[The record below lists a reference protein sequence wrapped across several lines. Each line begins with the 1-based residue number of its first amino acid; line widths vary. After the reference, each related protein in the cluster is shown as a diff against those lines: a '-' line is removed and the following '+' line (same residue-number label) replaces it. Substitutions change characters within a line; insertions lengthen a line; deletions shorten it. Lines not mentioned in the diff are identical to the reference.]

1 MEFKNTE
8 FKTLINSRFDNIYVL
23 NLEKSS
29 DRREHINSEFKR
41 VGIEKYE
48 FFKAT
53 PHDSPEVYELINNG
67 LVKSFPSC
75 FRCNRN
81 RCSCEN
87 NYLTPFQLGN
97 WCSFLN
103 IFRDIIK
110 NDYEFVL
117 ICEDDIVFS
126 FQYER
131 IINKLLSEKSF
142 KSHNI
147 DMKKPL
153 LIRLGTAF
161 NPNNHNSSAPAV
173 FLKNYSLC
181 NPCFAINKEM
191 AIVYLKALK
200 IIDYHSDV
208 YFHQKIPKNIK
219 GIQYFTMYPYPVYE
233 LSFVKSLQKFNSEV
247 RPKNAL
253 RRKEYKEF
261 LFLTTN
267 NLLNIFLKQFL
278 NIINK
283 YSPYSIGYNIM
294 GFNGVFNNDFLDE
307 LITINENYGCQ
318 KYYFDCI
325 IIINDFINSNE
336 NNDINSNENNDIN
349 SNEKNIQYI
358 QNITDTKVNNE
369 KVLIKDYSN
378 ILNLPNNIK
387 KIIIN
392 VLNDNDITFLKK
404 ILKLKTNQNKN
415 IQNIIEKYKYFKN
428 FHLENTNIEK
438 I

>member
-1 MEFKNTE
+1 MIYYNMELKKAE
-8 FKTLINSRFDNIYVL
+8 FKTLINTIFNNIYVL
-23 NLEKSS
+23 NLEKSL
-29 DRREHINSEFKR
+29 DRRDHINNEFKR

-53 PHDSPEVYELINNG
+53 PHDSPEIDELIKKG
-67 LVKSFPSC
+67 LVKQFPSC

-81 RCSCEN
+81 RCGCEN

-126 FQYER
+126 FQHER

-142 KSHNI
+142 KVHNI

-161 NPNNHNSSAPAV
+161 NPNNHNSTAPAV
-173 FLKNYSLC
+173 FLRNYSLC

-191 AIVYLKALK
+191 AILYLNALQ

-219 GIQYFTMYPYPVYE
+219 GVQYFTMYPYPVYE
-233 LSFVKSLQKFNSEV
+233 LSFVKSMQKFNSEV
-247 RPKNAL
+247 RPNNAL

-261 LFLTTN
+261 LFLTKN
-267 NLLNIFLKQFL
+267 DLLNIFLKQFL

-283 YSPYSIGYNIM
+283 HSPYQIGYKTM
-294 GFNGVFNNDFLDE
+294 GFNGVFNNNFLSE
-307 LITINENYGCQ
+307 LLEIDKNYGYQ
-318 KYYFDCI
+318 KYYFDYVI
-325 IIINDFINSNE
+325 IIDDSDLKGKE
-336 NNDINSNENNDIN
+336 TELYTEQETETLNNYFFKLPD
-349 SNEKNIQYI
+349 NIKKF
-358 QNITDTKVNNE
+358 NI
-369 KVLIKDYSN
+369 N
-378 ILNLPNNIK
+378 ILNS
-387 KIIIN
+387 
-392 VLNDNDITFLKK
+392 NDIETLKK
-404 ILKLKTNQNKN
+404 ILKIKLTQSK
-415 IQNIIEKYKYFKN
+415 
-428 FHLENTNIEK
+428 NIEK
-438 I
+438 IVEKYIYFKNLNLERTNIVKT